1 MCPEH
6 CLSVQCSRN
15 IWCVSGIHP
24 QDFGVSRKCVMN
36 VLKAFA
42 GFSESISN
50 VYGAFQSVLEVFED
64 FSGSIQN
71 IQ

>member
-1 MCPEH
+1 
-6 CLSVQCSRN
+6 
-15 IWCVSGIHP
+15 
-24 QDFGVSRKCVMN
+24 MN